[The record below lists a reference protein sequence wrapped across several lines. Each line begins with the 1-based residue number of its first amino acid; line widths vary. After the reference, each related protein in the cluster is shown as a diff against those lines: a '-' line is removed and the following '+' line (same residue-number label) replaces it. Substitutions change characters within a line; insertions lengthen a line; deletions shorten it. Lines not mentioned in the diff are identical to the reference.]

1 MANTQNEFGSRNR
14 PARLETASQIVRRQR
29 LNKAL
34 RKADRA
40 EKSLKN
46 LGITA
51 QSPPQPPR
59 PRKDSAVKRFAKWLF
74 RKG

>member
-14 PARLETASQIVRRQR
+14 PARLETTSQIVRRQR
-29 LNKAL
+29 LNKAF

-40 EKSLKN
+40 EKQLKK
-46 LGITA
+46 LGVGTA
-51 QSPPQPPR
+51 LPQQTQPQ
-59 PRKDSAVKRFAKWLF
+59 KRDNIFVRFFKWLF